1 MGPILCKNRYAKPY
15 QMLWTNQKK
24 KNNKN
29 KKIPLTSNDRF
40 ASCLVMS
47 GVTEMN

>member
-1 MGPILCKNRYAKPY
+1 MQKPLCQTLSNALDKS
-15 QMLWTNQKK
+15 KK
-24 KNNKN
+24 KKNKN